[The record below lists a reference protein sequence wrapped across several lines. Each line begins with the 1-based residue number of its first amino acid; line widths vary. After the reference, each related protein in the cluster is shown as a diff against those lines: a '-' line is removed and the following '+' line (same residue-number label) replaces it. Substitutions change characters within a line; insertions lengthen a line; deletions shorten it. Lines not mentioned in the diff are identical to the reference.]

1 MKFPL
6 GAIVCGITLLSGRVL
21 AEEAKLDRAKAM
33 EELKEIESKNEKL
46 TQGLLEKAAKELTEA
61 GSDKF
66 KAVQVYLD
74 SYRNVEFGRAQDGD
88 SRYQQWR
95 IDNKEK
101 ISSLD
106 FSEAVQLHVQYV
118 GLVCQQ
124 ALGEKEAP
132 KAGEWGTYW
141 EHLLA
146 TKDKVENVVDVP
158 QTQAKAEKKTGVG
171 RKQAKQN
178 GDDFTY
184 PAVQSPLVRDRQIQ
198 GFLGEVKEA
207 TVSSSSVGAV
217 FNQVVRPHLRKAK
230 SRDLVRLWDL
240 RIAAMD
246 EGMGKE
252 VKTLGLDDYKVLKRP
267 ELMWERA
274 DDLEKMGEQES
285 AWAKKMEIIKSCP
298 YHPKLAEWIGEM
310 KQALGE
316 GSPALP
322 EKAP

>member
-6 GAIVCGITLLSGRVL
+6 GAIVCGITLLGGRVL
-21 AEEAKLDRAKAM
+21 AEEGKLDRAKALA
-33 EELKEIESKNEKL
+33 ELKEIEAKNEKL

-61 GSDKF
+61 GGDKF

-74 SYRNVEFGRAQDGD
+74 SYRNVEFGHTQDGD
-88 SRYQQWR
+88 GRYQQWR
-95 IDNKEK
+95 IANKDK
-101 ISSLD
+101 IASLD
-106 FSEAVQLHVQYV
+106 YGEAAKLHVQYV
-118 GLVCQQ
+118 GLVCRQ

-132 KAGEWGTYW
+132 RAEEWGKYW
-141 EHLLA
+141 ERLMD
-146 TKDKVENVVDVP
+146 TKNNVETPEDVTLTQGKVEK
-158 QTQAKAEKKTGVG
+158 KAGVG
-171 RKQAKQN
+171 RRQAKQSV
-178 GDDFTY
+178 DDFAH
-184 PAVQSPLVRDRQIQ
+184 PALESPLVRDRQIQ
-198 GFLGEVKEA
+198 GFLEDVKEA

-217 FNQVVRPHLRKAK
+217 FNQVVRPRLREAK
-230 SRDLVRLWDL
+230 SRDLIRLWNL

-274 DDLEKMGEQES
+274 DDLEKIGEQES
-285 AWAKKMEIIKSCP
+285 AWARKMEILKSFP

>member
-1 MKFPL
+1 MKFAL
-6 GAIVCGITLLSGRVL
+6 GAIVCGITLLSGWVL
-21 AEEAKLDRAKAM
+21 AEEGKLDRAKALA
-33 EELKEIESKNEKL
+33 ELKEIEVKNEKL

-101 ISSLD
+101 ISSFD

-118 GLVCQQ
+118 GLVCRQ

-158 QTQAKAEKKTGVG
+158 QTQAKGEKKTGVG

-184 PAVQSPLVRDRQIQ
+184 PALQSPLVRDRQIQ

-217 FNQVVRPHLRKAK
+217 FNQVVRPRLREAK
-230 SRDLVRLWDL
+230 SRDLLRLWDL

-285 AWAKKMEIIKSCP
+285 AWAKKMEILKSCP
-298 YHPKLAEWIGEM
+298 YHPKLAEWVGEM

-316 GSPALP
+316 SSPALP

>member
-66 KAVQVYLD
+66 KAVQIYLE
-74 SYRNVEFGRAQDGD
+74 SYRNVEFGRAQDGET
-88 SRYQQWR
+88 RFQQWR
-95 IDNKEK
+95 VENKEK
-101 ISSLD
+101 IASLD
-106 FSEAVQLHVQYV
+106 FSTAAQLHVQYV
-118 GLVCQQ
+118 ALVCRE

-132 KAGEWGTYW
+132 KAGEWGVYW
-141 EHLLA
+141 ENLFKSREIAESPGDLA
-146 TKDKVENVVDVP
+146 E
-158 QTQAKAEKKTGVG
+158 AKAPVTKKGGMG
-171 RKQAKQN
+171 RKQKKESGN
-178 GDDFTY
+178 DFDR
-184 PAVQSPLVRDRQIQ
+184 PAVESPLVRDRQIQ
-198 GFLGEVKEA
+198 GFLEGVQEA
-207 TVSSSSVGAV
+207 KFSSASVGPI

>member
-1 MKFPL
+1 MKFAL
-6 GAIVCGITLLSGRVL
+6 GAIVCGITLLGGRVL
-21 AEEAKLDRAKAM
+21 AEEGQLDRAKALA
-33 EELKEIESKNEKL
+33 ELKEIEVKNEKL

-118 GLVCQQ
+118 GLVCRQ
-124 ALGEKEAP
+124 AFGEKEAP

-146 TKDKVENVVDVP
+146 TKDKVENVLDVP
-158 QTQAKAEKKTGVG
+158 QTQAKVEKKTGVG

-184 PAVQSPLVRDRQIQ
+184 PALQSPLVRDRQIQ

-207 TVSSSSVGAV
+207 TVSSSSAGAV
-217 FNQVVRPHLRKAK
+217 FNQVVRPRLREAK
-230 SRDLVRLWDL
+230 SRDLIRLWDL
-240 RIAAMD
+240 RIGAMD

-274 DDLEKMGEQES
+274 DDLEKIGERES
-285 AWAKKMEIIKSCP
+285 AWAQKMGILRANP
-298 YHPKLAEWIGEM
+298 YHPKLSKWIEDL

>member
-1 MKFPL
+1 MKFAL
-6 GAIVCGITLLSGRVL
+6 GAIVCGITLLSGWVL
-21 AEEAKLDRAKAM
+21 AEEGKLDRAKALA
-33 EELKEIESKNEKL
+33 ELKEIEVKNEKL

-118 GLVCQQ
+118 GLVCRQ
-124 ALGEKEAP
+124 ALGEKEVP

-141 EHLLA
+141 EHLLE

-158 QTQAKAEKKTGVG
+158 QTQAKVEKKTGVG

-184 PAVQSPLVRDRQIQ
+184 PALQSPLVRDRQIQ

-217 FNQVVRPHLRKAK
+217 FNQVVRPRLREAK
-230 SRDLVRLWDL
+230 SRDLIRLWDL

-274 DDLEKMGEQES
+274 DDLEKIGEQES
-285 AWAKKMEIIKSCP
+285 AWAKKMEILKSCP
-298 YHPKLAEWIGEM
+298 YHPKLADWIGEM

>member
-1 MKFPL
+1 MKFAL
-6 GAIVCGITLLSGRVL
+6 GAIVCGITLLGGRVL
-21 AEEAKLDRAKAM
+21 AEEGQLDRAKALA
-33 EELKEIESKNEKL
+33 ELKEIEVKNEKL

-118 GLVCQQ
+118 GLVCRQ

-158 QTQAKAEKKTGVG
+158 QTQAKVEKKTGVG
-171 RKQAKQN
+171 RRQAKQT

-184 PAVQSPLVRDRQIQ
+184 PALESPLVRDRQIQ

-207 TVSSSSVGAV
+207 KVSSSSVGAI
-217 FNQVVRPHLRKAK
+217 FNQVVRPRLIEAK
-230 SRDLVRLWDL
+230 SRDLIRLWDL
-240 RIAAMD
+240 RIATMD

-252 VKTLGLDDYKVLKRP
+252 VKTLGLDDYKLLKRP
-267 ELMWERA
+267 ELLWERA
-274 DDLEKMGEQES
+274 DDLEKMGERES
-285 AWAKKMEIIKSCP
+285 AWAQKMEILKANP
-298 YHPKLAEWIGEM
+298 YHPKLSNWIGDL

>member
-1 MKFPL
+1 MNFAL

-21 AEEAKLDRAKAM
+21 AEEGKLDRAKALA
-33 EELKEIESKNEKL
+33 ELKEIESKNEKL

-61 GSDKF
+61 GSEKF
-66 KAVQVYLD
+66 KSVQVYLE
-74 SYRNVEFGRAQDGD
+74 SYRNVEFGRAQDGET
-88 SRYQQWR
+88 RFQQWR
-95 IDNKEK
+95 VENKEK
-101 ISSLD
+101 IASLD
-106 FSEAVQLHVQYV
+106 FSTAAQLHVQYV
-118 GLVCQQ
+118 ALVCRE

-132 KAGEWGTYW
+132 KAGEWGVYW
-141 EHLLA
+141 ENLFKSREIAESPGDLTGAKVPVAKKGLA
-146 TKDKVENVVDVP
+146 
-158 QTQAKAEKKTGVG
+158 G
-171 RKQAKQN
+171 RKQKKESGN
-178 GDDFTY
+178 DFDR
-184 PAVQSPLVRDRQIQ
+184 PVLESPLVRDRQIQ

-207 TVSSSSVGAV
+207 TVSSSSVGAI
-217 FNQVVRPHLRKAK
+217 FNQVVRPRLRKAK
-230 SRDLVRLWDL
+230 SQELIRFWDL

-285 AWAKKMEIIKSCP
+285 AWARKMEILKSCP
-298 YHPKLAEWIGEM
+298 YHPKIAEWIGEM

-322 EKAP
+322 EKTP

>member
-21 AEEAKLDRAKAM
+21 AEEAKLDRAKVLA
-33 EELKEIESKNEKL
+33 ELKEIEAKNEKL

-61 GSDKF
+61 GGDKF

-118 GLVCQQ
+118 GLVCRQ

-158 QTQAKAEKKTGVG
+158 QTQAKVEKKTGVG
-171 RKQAKQN
+171 RRQAKQT

-184 PAVQSPLVRDRQIQ
+184 PALESPLVRDRQIQ

-207 TVSSSSVGAV
+207 AVSSSSVGAV

>member
-1 MKFPL
+1 MKFAL
-6 GAIVCGITLLSGRVL
+6 GAIVCGITLLSGWVL
-21 AEEAKLDRAKAM
+21 AEEGKLDRAKALA
-33 EELKEIESKNEKL
+33 ELKEIEVKNEKL

-118 GLVCQQ
+118 GLVCRQ
-124 ALGEKEAP
+124 ALGEKEVP

-141 EHLLA
+141 EHLLE

-158 QTQAKAEKKTGVG
+158 QTQAKVEKKTGVG

-184 PAVQSPLVRDRQIQ
+184 PALQSPLVRDRQIQ

-217 FNQVVRPHLRKAK
+217 FNQVVRPRLREAK
-230 SRDLVRLWDL
+230 SRDLIRLWDL

-274 DDLEKMGEQES
+274 DDLEKIGGQES
-285 AWAKKMEIIKSCP
+285 AWAKKMEILKSCP
-298 YHPKLAEWIGEM
+298 YHPKLADWIGEM